1 MIPLLSVGVIL
12 ILVIVSITVIIM
24 KYRNSKD
31 IKLKSEKQP
40 KNEDFYDDIK
50 DERVNEDYAEP
61 NYDQNYE
68 DGSRY
73 EYNFPIPPKLSKK
86 EQEIEESVGEDQ
98 PYYTS
103 LYAKEDNQYMNM
115 RNMTLNP

>member
-1 MIPLLSVGVIL
+1 MIPLLSAGVIL

-31 IKLKSEKQP
+31 IKLKSEKKS

-50 DERVNEDYAEP
+50 NECDNDYAEP

-73 EYNFPIPPKLSKK
+73 EYNFSVPPKSSNR

-103 LYAKEDNQYMNM
+103 LYAKEDNDYINM
-115 RNMTLNP
+115 RNMTPNA